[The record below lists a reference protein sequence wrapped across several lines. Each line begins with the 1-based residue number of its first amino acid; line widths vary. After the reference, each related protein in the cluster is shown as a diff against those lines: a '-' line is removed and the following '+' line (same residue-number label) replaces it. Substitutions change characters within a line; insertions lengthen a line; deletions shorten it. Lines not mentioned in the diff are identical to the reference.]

1 MGFGLRIRS
10 RRRLLSSK
18 GPQPESS
25 QPDSSRPPARLTQ
38 ARATNRLTSSK
49 TASALVESPL
59 DHLQCNRLGF
69 GGLRG
74 LRLVRCRLPRRLRK
88 AARRGSH
95 SAISRRK
102 LPTRIALRAGVIL
115 AVAGRSPYNQNLTAS
130 ARTTGPRCIQ
140 MLRFEAE
147 QGPRSPSNVP
157 HQRPTR
163 LIQLAWTAW
172 KRTRRRRGPPFFI
185 AS

>member
-1 MGFGLRIRS
+1 MRLTRTGLLPWSRASRNERPRRGNDREDRSSASKRFWRRTRCIVPRIWTA
-10 RRRLLSSK
+10 RRLPSFMW
-18 GPQPESS
+18 Q
-25 QPDSSRPPARLTQ
+25 
-38 ARATNRLTSSK
+38 
-49 TASALVESPL
+49 
-59 DHLQCNRLGF
+59 
-69 GGLRG
+69 
-74 LRLVRCRLPRRLRK
+74 PRRCERHFT
-88 AARRGSH
+88 RPTPGSSPP
-95 SAISRRK
+95 SATHPKSCAPGIAQRDSRRK

-115 AVAGRSPYNQNLTAS
+115 AAAGRSPYNQNLTAS

-140 MLRFEAE
+140 MLRFDAE